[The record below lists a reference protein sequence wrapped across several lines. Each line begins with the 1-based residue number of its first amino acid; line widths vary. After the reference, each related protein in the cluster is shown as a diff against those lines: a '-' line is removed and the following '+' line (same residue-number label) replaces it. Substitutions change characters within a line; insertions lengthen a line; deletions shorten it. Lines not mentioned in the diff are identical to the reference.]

1 MDIWLAA
8 QNLIVSSV
16 RECLEDGFDPN
27 TEDERGSTLL
37 VKLCRNTHFAHL
49 PEWFEMIKLLLE
61 NGANVNITCRYN
73 ITPLMYFTEIEDVNV
88 TDNCINILHLLLKYG
103 ANPNLDDDLLNCA
116 YSKYS
121 IIDDTY
127 KNVILIN
134 IVLEYVELQQ
144 RKQTVAMSKCLL
156 DNINS
161 PLKELDYDTL
171 GKLLNFPRKYYPKVV
186 R

>member
-1 MDIWLAA
+1 
-8 QNLIVSSV
+8 
-16 RECLEDGFDPN
+16 
-27 TEDERGSTLL
+27 
-37 VKLCRNTHFAHL
+37 
-49 PEWFEMIKLLLE
+49 
-61 NGANVNITCRYN
+61 
-73 ITPLMYFTEIEDVNV
+73 MYFTEIEDVNV

-156 DNINS
+156 SSIYS

-171 GKLLNFPRKYYPKVV
+171 GKLLNFPRKYYPK
-186 R
+186 